1 MINNIISIPVH
12 EKTEVIIDQIVN
24 YNFFCP
30 YCGIVLHISK
40 GFNFKDSF
48 HNERDFF
55 FILSQ
60 FENVFVNPE
69 RLDTGYADIVQ
80 THISNFEYVSKIAD
94 FEYFSLGASNDLFVR
109 NMPPIQNY
117 DVNYSGNIFE
127 NMKNWAWYQHTLN
140 DKYLADI
147 LNYFGATISDIRNSQ
162 IEGSFY
168 RKEIF
173 QEIVDVLKKFY
184 NYQEVSRTE
193 RIIYPREEIYYPTL
207 ANILHKNLNNKK
219 NNYTF
224 VPWKDSNLL
233 PTLQE
238 ISNIAAGNMEGKY
251 SVKRVLREINDPAR
265 FRIGALIGN
274 YRNKSMNMI
283 KIRIG
288 KVYRNFFNL
297 VAARRRI
304 FICHKENSAYISE
317 LFRIRTNETLI
328 NFETDDKNQIQIDKF
343 ISVMEINRDALFIIC
358 SHIYPLIANI
368 LIQRGFR
375 ENIEFIDGFLLED

>member
-1 MINNIISIPVH
+1 MISIPVH
-12 EKTEVIIDQIVN
+12 EKTEVVIDQIIN
-24 YNFFCP
+24 YKFFCHD
-30 YCGIVLHISK
+30 CGIVLHISK

-48 HNERDFF
+48 HNETDFF
-55 FILSQ
+55 FILNH

-80 THISNFEYVSKIAD
+80 THISNFEYVSKTVD

-127 NMKNWAWYQHTLN
+127 NMKNWLWYQHTLN

-147 LNYFGATISDIRNSQ
+147 LNYFGATISDIRDSQ

-184 NYQEVSRTE
+184 NYQEVSNKE

-219 NNYTF
+219 INYTF
-224 VPWKDSNLL
+224 VAWNNKKMVPEW
-233 PTLQE
+233 QE
-238 ISNIAAGNMEGKY
+238 ILNIATGKMNEIY
-251 SVKRVLREINDPAR
+251 SVKRILREINDNLR
-265 FRIGALIGN
+265 FHISTLIGK
-274 YRNKSMNMI
+274 YRNKSMDMI
-283 KIRIG
+283 KIKMG

-328 NFETDDKNQIQIDKF
+328 TFETDDKNQIQIDKF
-343 ISVMEINRDALFIIC
+343 ISVMERNRDALFIIC
-358 SHIYPLIANI
+358 SQIYPLIANI